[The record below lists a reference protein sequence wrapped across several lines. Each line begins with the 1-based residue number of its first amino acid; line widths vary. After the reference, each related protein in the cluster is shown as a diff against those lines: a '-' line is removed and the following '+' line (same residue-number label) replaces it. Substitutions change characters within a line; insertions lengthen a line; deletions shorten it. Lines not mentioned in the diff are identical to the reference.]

1 MRRRPAA
8 SLPTHDTQGSSL
20 SRSPSAGLPFALV
33 AAGACAAL
41 LLVIATLRPDAAAES
56 RRGESARLGGVI
68 ILSMHRSG
76 ASLLASLLRH
86 EEGFFVGPEKLMT
99 RLQQRVDVI
108 EANDWL
114 LKTEGGSWD
123 KPRAVRAPAP
133 STATAVA
140 AAAANLSAPA
150 AALATG
156 QTGEALAA
164 RQQQR
169 LAPIA
174 RELIEG
180 AAAQPWM
187 LKDPRLVPALP
198 AWDAALHAAAAQR
211 PRGSSTR
218 DGHALI
224 VVYRHPIAVALSLL
238 RVDGMALARG
248 FELWLEYNRLAVEA
262 AFGNRGRAARC
273 AAAASHARLVAVP
286 AAEAHRVLTAL
297 HACGLARGEVGR
309 ARSRSIS
316 HIVGPQKAHEHVETP
331 DGFRED
337 GWHDSAGAFRA
348 WCGGGARD
356 DDAGARL
363 WAQLAEAWQLRK
375 EPTGAWERENEERT
389 FGSALRA
396 FCAMEDSSA
405 FEPGFAWPQLPVP
418 PAMPP

>member
-1 MRRRPAA
+1 MRRRSAA
-8 SLPTHDTQGSSL
+8 SLPTHDSIQGSSL
-20 SRSPSAGLPFALV
+20 SRAPSAGLPCALA
-33 AAGACAAL
+33 AAGACAVL
-41 LLVIATLRPDAAAES
+41 LLAVATLRRDAAAAD
-56 RRGESARLGGVI
+56 ARLGGVI

-76 ASLLASLLRH
+76 ASTLASLLRH

-114 LKTEGGSWD
+114 LQTEGASWD
-123 KPRAVRAPAP
+123 QPRAVRAPAP
-133 STATAVA
+133 STAAAAA
-140 AAAANLSAPA
+140 AAAANRSAPA
-150 AALATG
+150 APSAS
-156 QTGEALAA
+156 GEALAA

-174 RELIEG
+174 RELVAG
-180 AAAQPWM
+180 AAAQRGGAGAPWL

-198 AWDAALHAAAAQR
+198 AWDAALRAAAAIQ
-211 PRGSSTR
+211 PRDGSAR

-224 VVYRHPIAVALSLL
+224 LVYRHPIAVALSLS
-238 RVDGMALARG
+238 RVDGIALARG
-248 FELWLEYNRLAVEA
+248 FTLWLEYNRLAVSA
-262 AFGNRGRAARC
+262 AFGHRGRAARC

-286 AAEAHRVLTAL
+286 AAEARRVLTAL
-297 HACGLARGEVGR
+297 HACGLARGEAG
-309 ARSRSIS
+309 ATRSRTLS

-337 GWHDSAGAFRA
+337 GWHDRVGAFRA
-348 WCGGGARD
+348 WCGGARD
-356 DDAGARL
+356 DDTGARL
-363 WAQLAEAWQLRK
+363 WAQLAEEWHLRK
-375 EPTGAWERENEERT
+375 ESAGALERQNEERA

-405 FEPGFAWPQLPVP
+405 FEPGFAWPQLPAP